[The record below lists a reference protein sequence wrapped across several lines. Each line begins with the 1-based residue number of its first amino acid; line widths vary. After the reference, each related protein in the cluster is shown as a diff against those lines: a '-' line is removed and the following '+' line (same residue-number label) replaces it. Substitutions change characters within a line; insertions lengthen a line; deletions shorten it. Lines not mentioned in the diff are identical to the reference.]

1 MMGLLLVS
9 SLTKSGVSDAGPSE
23 RGKTFWSQEGAASLH
38 PSCLSDWEIESG
50 EKRETT
56 RGPGGG

>member
-23 RGKTFWSQEGAASLH
+23 RGKMFWSQEGAASLR

-50 EKRETT
+50 EKRITLEM
-56 RGPGGG
+56 